1 MKAIKIIHTNKH
13 LNTPEKRVKQVSTS
27 IYASSKIEG
36 VRITRKQ
43 ATEYAR
49 IAANGELKVR

>member
-1 MKAIKIIHTNKH
+1 MKTNKIIHTNRH
-13 LNTPEKRVKQVSTS
+13 LNTPQKRVKQVSTS

-36 VRITRKQ
+36 IKITRKQ